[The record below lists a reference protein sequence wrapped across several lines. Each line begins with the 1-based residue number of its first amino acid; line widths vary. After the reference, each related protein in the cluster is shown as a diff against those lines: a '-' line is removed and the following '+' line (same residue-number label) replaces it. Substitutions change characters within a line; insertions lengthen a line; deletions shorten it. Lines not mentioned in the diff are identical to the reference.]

1 MEIQRHNFGDLAG
14 ADVSNSCLSAKSV
27 SLQGLSEALAL
38 TAGQV
43 FCLAVT
49 GADSGFPP

>member
-14 ADVSNSCLSAKSV
+14 ADVFNSCLSAKSV
-27 SLQGLSEALAL
+27 SLQGLAEALAL

-43 FCLAVT
+43 LCLAVT